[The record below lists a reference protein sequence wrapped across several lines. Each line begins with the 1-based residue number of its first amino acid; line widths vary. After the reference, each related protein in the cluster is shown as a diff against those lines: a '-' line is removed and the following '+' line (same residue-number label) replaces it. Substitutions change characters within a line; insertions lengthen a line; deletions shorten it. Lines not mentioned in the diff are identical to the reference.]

1 MSDETEAAA
10 HVAHVA
16 SQAADALTK
25 TAAHTAAAVVEVA
38 GEAHASMWPLVLSR
52 LNELADAL
60 SEVKAEVVA
69 VGGTSERTLVQA
81 TKTNGRMDAA
91 ESRLNSIELAAR
103 LDAALRSGRQ
113 AQRSDDLALVRGVR
127 TFANE
132 FWPLILGAALGGAG
146 GVAFLWSLL

>member
-1 MSDETEAAA
+1 MSDET
-10 HVAHVA
+10 
-16 SQAADALTK
+16 T
-25 TAAHTAAAVVEVA
+25 
-38 GEAHASMWPLVLSR
+38 MWPLVLSR
-52 LNELADAL
+52 LNELSDAL

>member
-10 HVAHVA
+10 HVAA
-16 SQAADALTK
+16 
-25 TAAHTAAAVVEVA
+25 
-38 GEAHASMWPLVLSR
+38 EAHASMWPLVLSR

-91 ESRLNSIELAAR
+91 ESRLNEIEERGR
-103 LDAALRSGRQ
+103 LDAAVGRGRK
-113 AQRSDDLALVRGVR
+113 AQREDDLAVVRGVR
-127 TFANE
+127 DFAND

-146 GVAFLWSLL
+146 AVAFIWSLL